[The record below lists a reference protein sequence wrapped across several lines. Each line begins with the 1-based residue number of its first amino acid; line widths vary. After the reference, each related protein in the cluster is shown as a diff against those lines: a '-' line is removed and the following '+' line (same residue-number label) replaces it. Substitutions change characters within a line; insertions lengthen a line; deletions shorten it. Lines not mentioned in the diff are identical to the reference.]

1 MEKLIKNGVC
11 EGPTSNDAA
20 FLRRVTLDTI
30 GVLPTEGEIAA
41 FLAEVSPGKR
51 AKAIDL
57 LLTSPDGAGHWR
69 SYWQDVLAKNRTSLG
84 AP

>member
-1 MEKLIKNGVC
+1 MAA
-11 EGPTSNDAA
+11 NDAA

-41 FLAEVSPGKR
+41 LLADVSAGKR